1 MDARMTI
8 AGLLDRAQKA
18 EAEASNR
25 EAKVRELEGVIA
37 MLHAENAEC
46 AARCRAM
53 TAVVDAAR
61 EHAVTNFPNPH
72 IEGEG
77 WLRGLTLIANFAESP
92 QFPTIGLGRMP
103 GTMLHA
109 ERSGLDPAATAL
121 TERVA
126 KAEAVCVAAAS
137 VASENALLRAVVE
150 AAEKFVDARV
160 LERGEAEMVLVAAL
174 NALEYG

>member
-1 MDARMTI
+1 MTI

-72 IEGEG
+72 
-77 WLRGLTLIANFAESP
+77 
-92 QFPTIGLGRMP
+92 